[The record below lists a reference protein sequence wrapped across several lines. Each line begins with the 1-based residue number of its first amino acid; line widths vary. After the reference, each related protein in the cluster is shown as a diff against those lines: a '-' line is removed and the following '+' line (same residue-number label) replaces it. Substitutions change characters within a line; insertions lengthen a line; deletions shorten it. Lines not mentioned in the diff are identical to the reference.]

1 MVHGTMP
8 DMVIKYIDI
17 HSHLN
22 FPEYDADREEVIAR
36 MKEKGVAT
44 ITIGTSLE
52 TSRSAVALA
61 EQHENVFACIGIHP
75 TEVDKVTGMT
85 AHFSR
90 QNFEE
95 LVKSPKVV
103 AIGECGLDYGRD
115 GSLDDKSKETQKILF
130 RQHIDFAVNHDKP
143 IMIHARNA
151 TNDILDIL
159 SEKKSEYGEKL
170 RGNAHFFTG
179 TKEEAQAYFDLD
191 FSVSFTGVVTFARD
205 YDETIRFV
213 PMDRLMS
220 ETDSP
225 FVAPEPYRGKR
236 NEPSY
241 IIEVVKKLAEI
252 KGMPEDE
259 VCKEILKNAV
269 AKWNLVW

>member
-61 EQHENVFACIGIHP
+61 EQHDNVFACIGIHP

-115 GSLDDKSKETQKILF
+115 GALDDKSKETQKILF